1 MPARLPILP
10 LTLLETDYD
19 MKFWLGP
26 AMYGTLTRNQ
36 WRAIVARLE
45 PMLPT
50 SAALSCRTPKGVV
63 YLETSAGMWRLSPR
77 AKWHA

>member
-10 LTLLETDYD
+10 LTPLETEYD

-36 WRAIVARLE
+36 WRAIVDRLG

-50 SAALSCRTPKGVV
+50 SAALSCRTLKGVV
-63 YLETSAGMWRLSPR
+63 YLETSAGAWRLRDRKSVV
-77 AKWHA
+77 

>member
-1 MPARLPILP
+1 MSARLPILP
-10 LTLLETDYD
+10 MTPLETEHAL
-19 MKFWLGP
+19 KLWLGP

-36 WRAIVARLE
+36 RRAVLDRLT

-63 YLETSAGMWRLSPR
+63 YLETPSGEWRLSPR